1 MKVSHNWTRKGEAWQ
16 RIKGQWWLIQIVLLQ
31 AKVSICC
38 YGKTWMNFLASP
50 ISQRHD
56 VEFKKQKY
64 VNEGNWVLG
73 MWSKS
78 FTYINPMFTS
88 FHLPLVNWF
97 RNPAGLTV
105 SWYSKCLIIIQNNRG
120 KVLPGFPLLNWLLIS
135 PLIITTFL
143 MYTLFP
149 VTLGFISGLFVLFQW
164 SSCLFLTFHYF
175 NSTVLW

>member
-120 KVLPGFPLLNWLLIS
+120 KVLPGFGPMPFTELVADFSTDYNNISDVYLVPSNAWVYFWTLCSVPVIKLSIPNIPL
-135 PLIITTFL
+135 F
-143 MYTLFP
+143 
-149 VTLGFISGLFVLFQW
+149 
-164 SSCLFLTFHYF
+164 
-175 NSTVLW
+175 

>member
-38 YGKTWMNFLASP
+38 YGKTWMNFLAYP

-120 KVLPGFPLLNWLLIS
+120 KVLPGFGPMPFTELVADFSTDYNNISDVYLVPSKAWVYFWTLCSVPVIKLSIPNIPL
-135 PLIITTFL
+135 F
-143 MYTLFP
+143 
-149 VTLGFISGLFVLFQW
+149 
-164 SSCLFLTFHYF
+164 
-175 NSTVLW
+175 